1 MSGRTASPSKRS
13 LFPTLR
19 FRAKIIL
26 GFAAVLVISAGS
38 MAFAYF
44 GFERVSSGVG
54 SYRSSVSEA
63 DLARNID
70 RELLAY
76 RSAVKY
82 FVVTGKEDDA
92 KAALDAEASLK
103 SAIDQAVK
111 SAKTP
116 ARSRSSRFRPS
127 PRRSAMP
134 RPAKP
139 RTRSRPQR
147 AAAS

>member
-1 MSGRTASPSKRS
+1 MSGRIASPSKRTI
-13 LFPTLR
+13 FPTLR
-19 FRAKIIL
+19 FRAKIVL

-54 SYRSSVSEA
+54 SYRASVTEA

-82 FVVTGKEDDA
+82 FVATAKEDDA

-103 SAIDQAVK
+103 NAIGQAVNG
-111 SAKTP
+111 AKRP
-116 ARSRSSRFRPS
+116 ARQESLGKLAKEFSNF
-127 PRRSAMP
+127 SA
-134 RPAKP
+134 
-139 RTRSRPQR
+139 TF
-147 AAAS
+147 

>member
-1 MSGRTASPSKRS
+1 MSGRVASPSKRTI
-13 LFPTLR
+13 FPTLR

-54 SYRSSVSEA
+54 SYRSSVTEA

-70 RELLAY
+70 RELLAS
-76 RSAVKY
+76 RSAVRY
-82 FVVTGKEDDA
+82 FVVTGKDDDA
-92 KAALDAEASLK
+92 KAAVATEAHMM

-111 SAKTP
+111 IDNTP
-116 ARSRSSRFRPS
+116 PRQESVGKLAQEFSNFS
-127 PRRSAMP
+127 PTFG
-134 RPAKP
+134 K
-139 RTRSRPQR
+139 
-147 AAAS
+147 

>member
-1 MSGRTASPSKRS
+1 MKMGVGMSGRIASSSKRTIM
-13 LFPTLR
+13 PTLR

-54 SYRSSVSEA
+54 SYRTSVSEA

-70 RELLAY
+70 RELLGY

-92 KAALDAEASLK
+92 KAALDGQASLK
-103 SAIDQAVK
+103 TAI
-111 SAKTP
+111 ST
-116 ARSRSSRFRPS
+116 
-127 PRRSAMP
+127 MP
-134 RPAKP
+134 RAK
-139 RTRSRPQR
+139 
-147 AAAS
+147 

>member
-1 MSGRTASPSKRS
+1 MGVGMSGRTVSPSKRS

-19 FRAKIIL
+19 FRAKIML

-54 SYRSSVSEA
+54 SYRRSVSEA

-82 FVVTGKEDDA
+82 FVVTAKEDDA
-92 KAALDAEASLK
+92 KVALEAEAGLK
-103 SAIDQAVK
+103 NAIDQAIKGTKKQARLEGVNKLAKEFSNFSATFVK
-111 SAKTP
+111 ILQAK
-116 ARSRSSRFRPS
+116 
-127 PRRSAMP
+127 
-134 RPAKP
+134 
-139 RTRSRPQR
+139 
-147 AAAS
+147 